1 VDDEREVDLA
11 WLAGADVV
19 GVTSGASAPERL
31 VGRMLDFL
39 AALGANQV
47 EEVTLATERLRFSSV
62 RV

>member
-1 VDDEREVDLA
+1 
-11 WLAGADVV
+11 
-19 GVTSGASAPERL
+19 
-31 VGRMLDFL
+31 MLDFL